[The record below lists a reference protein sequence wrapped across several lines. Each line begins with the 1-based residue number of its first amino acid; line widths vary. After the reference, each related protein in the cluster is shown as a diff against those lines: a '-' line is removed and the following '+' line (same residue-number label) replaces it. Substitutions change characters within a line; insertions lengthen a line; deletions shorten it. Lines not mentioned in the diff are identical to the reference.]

1 MTESEVSIPFHG
13 FERLLQFPL
22 FQGMSQT
29 ELVQVVAHT
38 KFNFVKY
45 DCATRVIKTGEACHH
60 FHFLTHG
67 QLQLTTAYGHGIS
80 VSEQVEAPSILQPEC
95 LFGLPQRFRST
106 FIALTPVNFITLDKN
121 EVLHLCETF
130 RVFQLNLLNM
140 ISAKSQRLLLIP
152 TLSHPQ
158 TLRDHIVNYLVTHCQ
173 IPVGEKVFH
182 ILMNQ
187 LALEVNDSRTD
198 VSRELNRMQTE
209 GLICLSRGRIKVPA
223 IESLSN
229 LKITAKKAKI

>member
-1 MTESEVSIPFHG
+1 MTAGVANVPLQG

-22 FQGMSQT
+22 FQGMSQA

-45 DCATRVIKTGEACHH
+45 ERAKRVIKTGEACHH

-67 QLQLTTAYGHGIS
+67 ALQLTTAYGHGIC
-80 VSEQVEAPSILQPEC
+80 VCEQVEAPSILQPEC

-106 FIALTPVNFITLDKN
+106 FIALTPVNFITLDKK

-140 ISAKSQRLLLIP
+140 ISAQSQRLLLSP

-158 TLRDHIVNYLVTHCQ
+158 TLRDHIVRYLVTHCQ
-173 IPVGEKVFH
+173 MPTGEKVFH

-198 VSRELNRMQTE
+198 VSRELNRMQTD
-209 GLICLSRGRIKVPA
+209 GLICLSRGKIKIPA
-223 IESLSN
+223 IERL
-229 LKITAKKAKI
+229 